1 MLQIVKDQV
10 AQRTTTKLQRT
21 ATFDGE
27 PYEVG
32 MLWNDNPSHLPNNPF
47 SAMGQFKSLEKG
59 FEKDLELNDRYE
71 ETIKTDQA
79 KGFVRELAPVEIE
92 STTKCPQRYLP
103 HHPAAKPHKPE
114 KVRRVCNAAAKYTGI
129 SLNDKLMPGPDLLN
143 SLLGIIFRFR
153 ESFIAMTMDIEF
165 MFLQKAVAKDECKF
179 IKSLRQPNP
188 TQTVDVYEYKRH
200 VFGAR
205 ISPTCVK
212 YALRKAAEDSKNHY
226 PKALEFERSN
236 F

>member
-1 MLQIVKDQV
+1 
-10 AQRTTTKLQRT
+10 
-21 ATFDGE
+21 
-27 PYEVG
+27 
-32 MLWNDNPSHLPNNPF
+32 
-47 SAMGQFKSLEKG
+47 MGQFKSLEKG

-71 ETIKTDQA
+71 ETIKTDHA
-79 KGFVRELAPVEIE
+79 KGFVRELALVEIE
-92 STTKCPQRYLP
+92 STAKCPQWYLP
-103 HHPAAKPHKPE
+103 HHPAAKPHKPK

-143 SLLGIIFRFR
+143 SLLGIKFRFR

-165 MFLQKAVAKDECKF
+165 KFLQVAVAKDECKF
-179 IKSLRQPNP
+179 IKFHRQPNP

-205 ISPTCVK
+205 SSPTCVK

-226 PKALEFERSN
+226 PKAQIAQIGQYNQKLSSLEKTKQKKPLCRQSRIRTVAAYSTGHDTAN
-236 F
+236 SIS